1 MRNKNKLNFSGDR
14 DSRWNNQNRDNGF
27 HAPNRY
33 QQNQHRSNYG
43 AQNQDRQMNYHE
55 NRSYNQQRPQFRS
68 SPPSTNHSSY
78 NSGPN
83 RNYNV
88 DENAHDLHQAP
99 SNVNVNAD
107 AVKAKPDENPPVI
120 VEKLLDKNNYNPPEL
135 DIEKLETA
143 R

>member
-1 MRNKNKLNFSGDR
+1 
-14 DSRWNNQNRDNGF
+14 
-27 HAPNRY
+27 
-33 QQNQHRSNYG
+33 
-43 AQNQDRQMNYHE
+43 MNYHE
-55 NRSYNQQRPQFRS
+55 NRNYNQQRPQYRS
-68 SPPSTNHSSY
+68 SPPSNHSSY

-88 DENAHDLHQAP
+88 NENAHDMHPP
-99 SNVNVNAD
+99 SSNTNPD
-107 AVKAKPDENPPVI
+107 AGKAKADENPPPI

>member
-1 MRNKNKLNFSGDR
+1 
-14 DSRWNNQNRDNGF
+14 
-27 HAPNRY
+27 
-33 QQNQHRSNYG
+33 
-43 AQNQDRQMNYHE
+43 MNYHE
-55 NRSYNQQRPQFRS
+55 NRNYNQQRPQFRS
-68 SPPSTNHSSY
+68 SPPSNNHSSY

-88 DENAHDLHQAP
+88 DENAHDMHQVP
-99 SNVNVNAD
+99 PDTNAG
-107 AVKAKPDENPPVI
+107 AVKAKADENPPPI